1 MERGPV
7 FDLQPTE
14 SQQLIVETARQ
25 FAARVLAPRAKQ
37 LDVEGGFPRES
48 LRAAAELGL
57 LGINVPEAL
66 GGVEAGAVAY
76 ALAVIELGR
85 ACASTT
91 VAMTVSNMVAE
102 VIAKFGTE
110 AQRQAWVPR
119 LCSGELVVG
128 GFALS
133 EADAGSDPGGMR
145 TRARRTKG
153 GWVLSGQKLWITSG
167 TDAGLFVV
175 WARSNDNP
183 GTGGISAFLVPGDA
197 AGLVRGKPEHKMGQ
211 HGSTTTPLE
220 FNNVHIGDDMLLGD
234 EGKGFRVAMMALD
247 GGRIGIASLAL
258 GCGLAATD
266 FAAAYA
272 QERKQF
278 GQPIAGFQAIQW
290 MLADSATELDAARLL
305 VLRAAWLKEQG
316 GSFTTEAS
324 MAKLMA
330 TEKAH
335 AACDRAIQVLGGY
348 GYSQEFPVER
358 YLRDVRVTRIF
369 EGTSEIQRVILS
381 REVMRRFA
389 RG

>member
-1 MERGPV
+1 M
-7 FDLQPTE
+7 
-14 SQQLIVETARQ
+14 IVESARQ
-25 FAARVLAPRAKQ
+25 FAARVLAPRAAG
-37 LDVEGGFPRES
+37 LDREGGFPRES
-48 LRAAAELGL
+48 LREAAELGL

-85 ACASTT
+85 VCASTT

-102 VIAKFGTE
+102 VVTKFGTP
-110 AQRQAWVPR
+110 AQREQHVPR
-119 LCSGELVVG
+119 LCSGEYAVG

-133 EADAGSDPGGMR
+133 EAGAGSDPAGMR
-145 TRARRTKG
+145 TRARRTDR
-153 GWVLSGQKLWITSG
+153 GWLLSGQKLWITSG

-175 WARSNDNP
+175 WARTNDNP
-183 GTGGISAFLVPGDA
+183 GSGGISAFLVRGDA
-197 AGLVRGKPEHKMGQ
+197 PGLVRGKPEHKMGQ
-211 HGSTTTPLE
+211 HGSTTTPLD
-220 FNNVHIGDDMLLGD
+220 FNDVELDDDALLGD

-247 GGRIGIASLAL
+247 GGRIGIAALAL

-266 FAAAYA
+266 YAAGYA
-272 QERKQF
+272 QERRQF

-316 GSFTTEAS
+316 RGFTTEAS

-330 TEKAH
+330 SERAY

-369 EGTSEIQRVILS
+369 EGTSEIQRIVLS

-389 RG
+389 GG

>member
-1 MERGPV
+1 M
-7 FDLQPTE
+7 FDL
-14 SQQLIVETARQ
+14 SLDDGQQMVVDTARQ
-25 FAARVLAPRAKQ
+25 FAARVLAPRAAA
-37 LDVEGGFPRES
+37 LDVAGGFPRES
-48 LRAAAELGL
+48 LREAAELGL

-76 ALAVIELGR
+76 ALAVVELAR

-102 VIAKFGTE
+102 VITKFGTP
-110 AQRQAWVPR
+110 AQREEHVPR
-119 LCSGELVVG
+119 LCSGEYAVG

-133 EADAGSDPGGMR
+133 ESGAGSDPAGMR
-145 TRARRTKG
+145 TRAVKTDR
-153 GWVLSGQKLWITSG
+153 GWLLSGQKLWITSG

-175 WARSNDNP
+175 WARTQDLP
-183 GTGGISAFLVPGDA
+183 GSAGITAFLVEGDA
-197 AGLVRGKPEHKMGQ
+197 PGVVRGKPEHKMGQ

-220 FNNVHIGDDMLLGD
+220 FNDVELDDDALLGD
-234 EGKGFRVAMMALD
+234 EGRGFRVAMMALD

-258 GCGLAATD
+258 GCGFAATD
-266 FAAAYA
+266 FARDYA
-272 QERKQF
+272 LERKQF
-278 GQPIAGFQAIQW
+278 GQPIAEFQAIQW
-290 MLADSATELDAARLL
+290 MLADSATALDAARLL

-316 GSFTTEAS
+316 KTFTTEAS

-330 TEKAH
+330 SERAH
-335 AACDRAIQVLGGY
+335 AACDRAIQILGGY
-348 GYSQEFPVER
+348 GYSREFPVER

>member
-1 MERGPV
+1 M
-7 FDLQPTE
+7 
-14 SQQLIVETARQ
+14 IVETARQ
-25 FAARVLAPRAKQ
+25 FAARVLAPRASQ

-48 LRAAAELGL
+48 LREAADIGL

-102 VIAKFGTE
+102 VVAKFGTP
-110 AQRQAWVPR
+110 AQRELYVPR

-133 EADAGSDPGGMR
+133 EAGAGSDPGGMR
-145 TRARRTKG
+145 TRATRTDR
-153 GWVLSGQKLWITSG
+153 GWVLGGQKLWITSG

-197 AGLVRGKPEHKMGQ
+197 PGLVRGKPEHKMGQ
-211 HGSTTTPLE
+211 HGSTTTPLD
-220 FNNVHIGDDMLLGD
+220 FNDVELGEDALLGD

-266 FAAAYA
+266 YAAGYA
-272 QERKQF
+272 QDRRQF
-278 GQPIAGFQAIQW
+278 GQAIAGFQAIQW

-305 VLRAAWLKEQG
+305 VLRAAWLKERG
-316 GSFTTEAS
+316 GSFTTEAA

-369 EGTSEIQRVILS
+369 EGTSEIQRIILS